1 MESPDHEELKLR
13 ARAFLGS
20 LGCRVSACEVR
31 CPIARFRVDVAGYLD
46 RPPPTG
52 PAAAAPAGRTS
63 CDPRTIVIE
72 CKVSRGDFFRDGLDT
87 EGLLAERA
95 ELERLRRGI
104 EERRVKL
111 HEPHLR
117 RSEGALFP
125 DLEEWDFAQSR
136 LPGYRA
142 VLARISGIEEKLH
155 GQTKFFTIARYRLA
169 DRLYLA
175 APRGMI
181 RAREL
186 PPGWG
191 LLEPAVPAAGRP
203 RSLHIVVEAPPHATR
218 PERRVR
224 LLRNIAVA
232 ACRAAGREERAAALN
247 GAA

>member
-1 MESPDHEELKLR
+1 MESPDHEELKDLAREFLR
-13 ARAFLGS
+13 S

-46 RPPPTG
+46 RPPG
-52 PAAAAPAGRTS
+52 PAQAAGRRVP

-72 CKVSRGDFFRDGLDT
+72 CKRSRGDFLRDGRDT
-87 EGLLAERA
+87 ERLLAERA

-104 EERRVKL
+104 EERRVKAL
-111 HEPHLR
+111 EPHLR

-125 DLEEWDFAQSR
+125 DLEEWDFSGSR
-136 LPGYRA
+136 LPGYRR
-142 VLARISGIEEKLH
+142 VLSRIAGLEMKLH
-155 GQTKFFTIARYRLA
+155 GQTKFFTVARYRLA

-181 RAREL
+181 RQREL

-191 LLEPAVPAAGRP
+191 LLELRGALAGRP
-203 RSLHIVVEAPPHATR
+203 RSLHVAVEAPQHASR
-218 PERRVR
+218 PDHRIR

-232 ACRAAGREERAAALN
+232 ACRAAERGKRQFVLSGVA
-247 GAA
+247 